1 MIVMKFGGTSVKDAK
16 AMQEV
21 LKIVKNTEEKKVVL
35 LSACSGMTDKLVCL
49 IKDAVNRDAEF
60 PIKTIDEIE
69 NFHLNLCCELYRN
82 ELFRNYSS
90 VLIKRYCNE
99 LRKLADGV
107 HRLKECS
114 PRSLDRAASF
124 GELLSTTIFHFLC
137 LENSLKPILIDARKV
152 IKTNSNFTSAKVL
165 MKETKR
171 NAFKIIGTELGI
183 TREKEKFNLKKFND
197 NIENSVQNSENWQQT
212 TTDEIKENIEN
223 RTNLVITQGF
233 IASDLFNKTTTLGR
247 GGSDWSAAIL
257 GSCLNADEIQIYTD
271 VDGILTSDP
280 RIIEN
285 SKLIEKIS
293 YDEVKELSF
302 FGAKV
307 VHPDTIFPALSKN
320 IPVRILNT
328 FNTNVEGTLIYSE
341 RKRSKSDFKSIVLKK
356 DCQYCD
362 LKFNSKANIHF
373 YSNKFLKFFQRRG
386 IKIFFHSS
394 SVSQITFLIEKNTDI
409 KFFSEQI
416 PSNILIELVDVNL
429 LVLCGNDI
437 LNSEK
442 EKYNIVFNELHKIND
457 SCCFIGF
464 TKNSLIAAVLPDFS
478 EDIARKIHK
487 GLFENY

>member
-16 AMQEV
+16 SMKEV
-21 LKIVKNTEEKKVVL
+21 LKIVISTEGKKVVL
-35 LSACSGMTDKLVCL
+35 LSACSGMTDKLVSL
-49 IKDAVNRDAEF
+49 IKDAANRAAEF
-60 PIKTIDEIE
+60 PNKTIDEIE
-69 NFHLNLCCELYRN
+69 NYHINLCCELFRN
-82 ELFRNYSS
+82 ELYRNYSS

-107 HRLKECS
+107 RRLKECS

-165 MKETKR
+165 MKETKK
-171 NAFKIIGTELGI
+171 NTFKIIGSELGI
-183 TREKEKFNLKKFND
+183 AKQKEKFNFTLVND
-197 NIENSVQNSENWQQT
+197 NNENSDKISDDSQQT
-212 TTDEIKENIEN
+212 TTDDIKAINEN

-257 GSCLNADEIQIYTD
+257 GSCLNADEIHIYTD

-280 RIIEN
+280 RIFKN
-285 SKLIEKIS
+285 SILIEKIS
-293 YDEVKELSF
+293 FDEVKELSF

-307 VHPDTIFPALSKN
+307 VHPDTIFPALCKN

-341 RKRSKSDFKSIVLKK
+341 SKKSQSGFKSIVLKK

-386 IKIFFHSS
+386 IKIYFQSS
-394 SVSQITFLIEKNTDI
+394 SISQITFLIEKNNDL
-409 KFFSEQI
+409 KFFSEQL
-416 PSNILIELVDVNL
+416 PGNILIELVDVNL

-442 EKYNIVFNELHKIND
+442 EKYNIVFKELLVNNQ
-457 SCCFIGF
+457 CRFIGF
-464 TKNSLIAAVLPDFS
+464 TKNSLIAAVLPDFP
-478 EDIARKIHK
+478 EEIAKKIHK
-487 GLFENY
+487 ELFENC

>member
-16 AMQEV
+16 SMQEV
-21 LKIVKNTEEKKVVL
+21 LKIVKSSEGKKIVL

-49 IKDAVNRDAEF
+49 ITDAANRAAEF
-60 PIKTIDEIE
+60 PNKTIDEVEDYHI
-69 NFHLNLCCELYRN
+69 NLCCELYRN

-165 MKETKR
+165 MKETKK
-171 NAFKIIGTELGI
+171 NALKIIGTELGI
-183 TREKEKFNLKKFND
+183 SSQKEKFNFTKLNYKNG
-197 NIENSVQNSENWQQT
+197 NYVQKSEDLQQT
-212 TTDEIKENIEN
+212 TTDGIEGNIDKS
-223 RTNLVITQGF
+223 TNLVITQGF

-280 RIIEN
+280 RIIKN

-293 YDEVKELSF
+293 FDEVKELSF

-328 FNTNVEGTLIYSE
+328 FNTNVKGTLIYSE
-341 RKRSKSDFKSIVLKK
+341 SKKSQSDFKSIVLKK
-356 DCQYCD
+356 ECMYCY
-362 LKFNSKANIHF
+362 LKFNSKTNIHF
-373 YSNKFLKFFQRRG
+373 YSNKFLNFFKRRG
-386 IKIFFHSS
+386 IKIYFQSS
-394 SVSQITFLIEKNTDI
+394 SISRITFLIEKNSDI
-409 KFFSEQI
+409 KFFSEQL
-416 PSNILIELVDVNL
+416 PGNILIELADVNL
-429 LVLCGNDI
+429 IVLCGNDI
-437 LNSEK
+437 LNSDK
-442 EKYNIVFNELHKIND
+442 EKYNIVFNELLKVND
-457 SCCFIGF
+457 NCLFIGF
-464 TKNSLIAAVLPDFS
+464 TKNSLIAAVLPDYS
-478 EDIARKIHK
+478 EEIAKKIHNE
-487 GLFENY
+487 LFENC